1 MKPHLG
7 DEVRRAL
14 HPEAPMPYEPR
25 RPVGRGELPKGCD
38 QQGRYPQAAEP
49 CIDEDEL
56 GIKLPEPEPW
66 WQDWQERLFVAV
78 ALLVLVLV
86 LVLLFAPLGSKP

>member
-1 MKPHLG
+1 MSN
-7 DEVRRAL
+7 
-14 HPEAPMPYEPR
+14 PMNYEPK
-25 RPVGRGELPKGCD
+25 LPRGCD

-66 WQDWQERLFVAV
+66 WHNVLLVAV
-78 ALLVLVLV
+78 ALLVLLLV
-86 LVLLFAPLGSKP
+86 FAPLGGKP